1 MNIKDCQ
8 IDFLRWV
15 LQNCK
20 NSPYDVVVLENVD
33 VKKLFEDTQ
42 DMFYLDS
49 DRDMQ
54 KLYAYYEKKEW
65 PNRET
70 L

>member
-20 NSPYDVVVLENVD
+20 NSPYGAIVLKNVN
-33 VKKLFEDTQ
+33 VKNLFEDTQ

-49 DRDMQ
+49 NSDMK
-54 KLYAYYEKKEW
+54 KLYAYYEKDNE
-65 PNRET
+65 
-70 L
+70 